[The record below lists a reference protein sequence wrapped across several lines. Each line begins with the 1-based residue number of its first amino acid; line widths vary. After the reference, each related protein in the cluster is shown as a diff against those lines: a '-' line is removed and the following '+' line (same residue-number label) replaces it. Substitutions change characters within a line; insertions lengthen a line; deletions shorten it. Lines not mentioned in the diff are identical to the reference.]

1 MLEFLFVVLLCTM
14 SLSSYAGWGYVKEL
28 RKKLAERQAV
38 IQDQQRRLRILE
50 NCLKCSQANFHE
62 LDMEYER
69 LLMLHQG
76 LGPVQRTWSEDMD
89 KATTAD

>member
-1 MLEFLFVVLLCTM
+1 MLGFLFIVLLCTF
-14 SLSSYAGWGYVKEL
+14 SLSGYAAWEHIKEL
-28 RKKLAERQAV
+28 RKELAEQQAV
-38 IQDQQRRLRILE
+38 TKDQQRRLRILE

-76 LGPVQRTWSEDMD
+76 LGPVERTWHEDMD
-89 KATTAD
+89 KATAAD